1 MKKILLFYISL
12 FSLLGFTQKKT
23 NFCEDWKK
31 EKEQLSNYDSIIKLN
46 KFYLNKVSK
55 SCKVEVYESIVNLY
69 RDLRKKDS
77 SLYYMNEGVKLA
89 KLSKM
94 NSKVCSFYLNIADIY
109 VKESNIDSVVKYLNK
124 SKRLIDKLDD
134 KNSLSHYYSI
144 QSSLMTK
151 KSKKNKAYKYSD
163 SAIQITVKLKD
174 TSNLPNLYQNIGLK
188 YVNNNE
194 YEKGIEKLLISA
206 QLKEKYNHNDID
218 GTYYLLGGAYDLIDN
233 YETSKKYLNKSIN
246 ASKKSGNIYVLLL
259 VHLKFIG
266 QLRSINKYDD
276 ALKYIDSARI
286 YATQLKADKQIAQ
299 LDLNAGFIF
308 LNGLK
313 DYKKAEFYFNK
324 ANDYSSRFDKYDIM
338 QNAQNA
344 LFDLNYK
351 TNKLKKAYQNLKILQ
366 DIVYD
371 SKSVKFELRYFEKSA
386 KYHQKTGNYKKAL
399 ENNIEFHR
407 IQDSLFDVDKVT
419 KIAELEK
426 QYDTQNKELK
436 IAELNEAKKAQEL
449 LTQKAKTKQNLFLG
463 FLVILG
469 LLFLMGFWFY
479 RKSKKQQNALAKAH
493 KKLSEV
499 DAVKN
504 RLFSIIAHDLRGML
518 VPFQRAGK
526 ILNHHVEKENYD
538 KVKTLSKDLQ
548 TNSQSLSNMLDNLL
562 NWSLEQMNGYTF
574 KKESFSLKK
583 EFETI
588 ISNFEQHAKDKNT
601 AITLNYNEDYTVD
614 FDKGAF
620 HVIFRNLIGNAL
632 KYTEQ
637 GTIKVVFNKDFNAL
651 NCSVSDTGVGID
663 KEKQMQLFT
672 LDNNNSTKG
681 TQGEKGTGLGLN
693 LVQRFVNMHQGKI
706 SVSSKLRLGT
716 RFDIS
721 FPIFESEKG
730 LEDNTSISA

>member
-1 MKKILLFYISL
+1 MKGFLTCFTLLITS
-12 FSLLGFTQKKT
+12 LGFTQEE
-23 NFCEDWKK
+23 NQSCEIWRNTI
-31 EKEQLSNYDSIIKLN
+31 ESISNYDSIVNINKRFLN
-46 KFYLNKVSK
+46 QVTK
-55 SCKVEVYESIVNLY
+55 SCKLDICESMGNVY
-69 RDLRKKDS
+69 RDLRKQDS
-77 SLYYMNEGVKLA
+77 SLYYFKRGVKLT
-89 KLSKM
+89 KELKKPSRTII
-94 NSKVCSFYLNIADIY
+94 FYTNIASIY
-109 VKESNIDSVVKYLNK
+109 LRTSSLDSATWYLKKAKKILNNGNYENG
-124 SKRLIDKLDD
+124 LIE
-134 KNSLSHYYSI
+134 YYSV
-144 QSSLMTK
+144 QSSMMSL
-151 KSKKNKAYKYSD
+151 KSEKQKAYKYSD
-163 SAIQITVKLKD
+163 SAINIAIKIND
-174 TSNLPNLYQNIGLK
+174 TINLPNLYQNIGLE
-188 YVNNNE
+188 YVNNEE
-194 YEKGIEKLLISA
+194 YNMGVEKLIISA
-206 QLKEKYNHNDID
+206 KLKEKYKEKDVD
-218 GTYYLLGGAYDLIDN
+218 GTYYLLSAAYNSLGN
-233 YETSKKYLNKSIN
+233 EEVSKKYLKKSIK
-246 ASKKSGNIYVLLL
+246 AAKKSGNDFMVVLGNIEYIKQLQKRKL
-259 VHLKFIG
+259 YKESLKH
-266 QLRSINKYDD
+266 
-276 ALKYIDSARI
+276 IDSARVN
-286 YATQLKADKQIAQ
+286 ANQLKDSSLIAE
-299 LDLNAGFIF
+299 LDYYLGIVY
-308 LNGLK
+308 LIDIL
-313 DYKKAEFYFNK
+313 DYKKAKYYFNRT
-324 ANDYSSRFDKYDIM
+324 NDYSLKADNSDMLYLS
-338 QNAQNA
+338 QNA
-344 LFDLNYK
+344 LFDLNIEIKDYQAANRNLKQLEYLTNSSNDTRYRLRYYK
-351 TNKLKKAYQNLKILQ
+351 T
-366 DIVYD
+366 
-371 SKSVKFELRYFEKSA
+371 SA
-386 KYHQKTGNYKKAL
+386 NYHQKTGNYKKAL
-399 ENNIEFHR
+399 ESNLEFHR
-407 IQDSLFDVDKVT
+407 IQDSLFDVEKVT

-436 IAELNEAKKAQEL
+436 IAELNESKKAQEL

-538 KVKTLSKDLQ
+538 KVKILSKDLQ
-548 TNSQSLSNMLDNLL
+548 ANSQSLSNMLDNLL

-574 KKESFSLKK
+574 KKESFSLKN

>member
-1 MKKILLFYISL
+1 MKTFLIYFTFFTLSL
-12 FSLLGFTQKKT
+12 GYAQEKSQS
-23 NFCEDWKK
+23 CEVWRK
-31 EKEQLSNYDSIIKLN
+31 EIQSVSNYDSIINL
-46 KFYLNKVSK
+46 SK
-55 SCKVEVYESIVNLY
+55 RFLSRVEKPCKIDIYESLGNTY
-69 RDLRKKDS
+69 RDLRKQDS
-77 SLYYMNEGVKLA
+77 SLYYFREGVKLTQRLKKPSNA
-89 KLSKM
+89 I
-94 NSKVCSFYLNIADIY
+94 VFYINIASIY
-109 VKESNIDSVVKYLNK
+109 LRTSKLDSTTWYLKKAKILLNK
-124 SKRLIDKLDD
+124 ENNQSGLIE
-134 KNSLSHYYSI
+134 YYSM
-144 QSSLMTK
+144 QSALMSQ
-151 KSKKNKAYKYSD
+151 KSEKDKAYKYSD
-163 SAIQITVKLKD
+163 SAIDIAIKLKD
-174 TSNLPNLYQNIGLK
+174 SSNLPNLYQNIGLK
-188 YVNNNE
+188 YINNSE
-194 YEKGIEKLLISA
+194 YEIGVKKLLTSA
-206 QLKEKYNHNDID
+206 QLKEKYKHTDVD
-218 GTYYLLGGAYDLIDN
+218 GTYYLLGTSYKLLN
-233 YETSKKYLNKSIN
+233 NFKVSKKYFDKAII
-246 ASKKSGNIYVLLL
+246 AAKKSGNTYVTLLTQIEYIKQ
-259 VHLKFIG
+259 LKDEKQFK
-266 QLRSINKYDD
+266 N
-276 ALKYIDSARI
+276 ALKYIDSARVL
-286 YATQLKADKQIAQ
+286 TNQLKADNENAE
-299 LDLNAGFIF
+299 LDLHSGFIF
-308 LNGLK
+308 LNQSNKYKLAELCFNRANAYGLRVNK
-313 DYKKAEFYFNK
+313 YHMIFKAQ
-324 ANDYSSRFDKYDIM
+324 M
-338 QNAQNA
+338 G
-344 LFDLNYK
+344 LFDLNYA
-351 TNKLKKAYQNLKILQ
+351 NKNYKKANQYLDNLKRIL
-366 DIVYD
+366 
-371 SKSVKFELRYFEKSA
+371 SKHNDVDYKLLFHKTSA
-386 KYHQKTGNYKKAL
+386 NYYKEIADYKKAL

-526 ILNHHVEKENYD
+526 VLNHHVEKENYD

-588 ISNFEQHAKDKNT
+588 ISNFEQHSKDKNT
-601 AITLNYNEDYTVD
+601 AIILNYNEDYKVD

-620 HVIFRNLIGNAL
+620 HVIFRNLIANAI
-632 KYTEQ
+632 KYTEN
-637 GTIKVVFNKDFNAL
+637 GTVKISFNKDFNTL

-663 KEKQMQLFT
+663 KEKQVQLFK
-672 LDNNNSTKG
+672 LENNNSTKG

-693 LVQRFVNMHQGKI
+693 LVKKFVNMHKGKI

-721 FPIFESEKG
+721 FPIFESKKD